1 MAPDFYWRIVVLPV
15 LFRIKVVVDGCQD
28 YVVPDQGAIPDF
40 NPSLILKMASRV
52 DEHLFPNGNILSEV
66 RIEGRKQPEGIVYP
80 FACQPAHNLP
90 QLFRGVV
97 LVIHRFLPGMDLPHC
112 TAR

>member
-1 MAPDFYWRIVVLPV
+1 MAASQIHS
-15 LFRIKVVVDGCQD
+15 
-28 YVVPDQGAIPDF
+28 AIFSMSPSF
-40 NPSLILKMASRV
+40 NPLEVTAGV
-52 DEHLFPNGNILSEV
+52 DEHIPANGDVLAEV
-66 RIEGRKQPEGIVYP
+66 CVERRKQPERIVYA
-80 FACQPAHNLP
+80 FACQPAHDLP